1 MSIPHLTQLDIKLT
15 DAVAALLLNRLEASE
30 GDSQKSKR
38 RSNRL
43 DLRGVLLPITV
54 LQDHE
59 PVGVFRVRMRNVSQH
74 GVGFLSRAAM
84 TPGAVVTLHL
94 PIGPNSRTVD
104 KRAVIRR
111 CSHVEGMIYDIGA
124 EFGDAPSANDEE

>member
-15 DAVAALLLNRLEASE
+15 DAAAAALLDKLEVKE
-30 GDSQKSKR
+30 TLTDKDRR
-38 RSNRL
+38 RSTRREL
-43 DLRGVLLPITV
+43 HGALLPITV
-54 LQDHE
+54 WQDDE

-94 PIGPNSRTVD
+94 PIGPNTTTID
-104 KRAVIRR
+104 KRAVVRR

-124 EFGDAPSANDEE
+124 EFGDAPSIRHEE

>member
-15 DAVAALLLNRLEASE
+15 DAAATALLDRLEAKE
-30 GDSQKSKR
+30 AVAGIDRR
-38 RSNRL
+38 RSTRREL
-43 DLRGVLLPITV
+43 HGVVLPITV
-54 LQDHE
+54 WQDNE

-94 PIGPNSRTVD
+94 PIGPNAKTID
-104 KRAVIRR
+104 KRAVVRR
-111 CSHVEGMIYDIGA
+111 CSHVQGMIYDIGA
-124 EFGDAPSANDEE
+124 EFGDALFAKGES